1 MNISEPSL
9 FIEINNFDLI
19 SFVGRNDEKNNFEI
33 LYSYKTPISG
43 IEKNRISDF
52 EKFFNLIK
60 ENIYHIEKKSNF
72 TFKEIVL
79 ILDNFNFSFINLSGF
94 KKLNGS
100 QILREDI
107 AYILNNIKSFV
118 EQVEL
123 NKTLIHIF
131 NSKFNLDNKKIE
143 NLPIGLFGDFYSQEL
158 SMILLKSSDFKN
170 LKNIFEKCN
179 LRIKKI
185 YVKSFIKGANLSI
198 NNNDRNT
205 FFYLDV
211 QDFNSKIFF
220 FENNS
225 LKFEQNFNFG
235 LEIIIKDICKI
246 TSLKEEF
253 TKKILEKINISDEV
267 SEDLVD
273 KEYFKENSYR
283 KIKKKL
289 LYDIVLARLKEILE
303 LILLKN
309 PNLYYY
315 KKFNKSLYIEMN
327 TSSHIRGLEQV
338 FRKIISS
345 ETKIEVNF
353 IDSPSKENLLNT
365 AHRLVHFGWD
375 KEAIPVSEPKKT
387 LIARI
392 FDTIFH

>member
-52 EKFFNLIK
+52 EKFFDLIK

-170 LKNIFEKCN
+170 LKNI
-179 LRIKKI
+179 
-185 YVKSFIKGANLSI
+185 
-198 NNNDRNT
+198 
-205 FFYLDV
+205 
-211 QDFNSKIFF
+211 
-220 FENNS
+220 
-225 LKFEQNFNFG
+225 LKN
-235 LEIIIKDICKI
+235 
-246 TSLKEEF
+246 
-253 TKKILEKINISDEV
+253 
-267 SEDLVD
+267 
-273 KEYFKENSYR
+273 
-283 KIKKKL
+283 
-289 LYDIVLARLKEILE
+289 AILE
-303 LILLKN
+303 L
-309 PNLYYY
+309 
-315 KKFNKSLYIEMN
+315 KKFM
-327 TSSHIRGLEQV
+327 
-338 FRKIISS
+338 
-345 ETKIEVNF
+345 
-353 IDSPSKENLLNT
+353 
-365 AHRLVHFGWD
+365 
-375 KEAIPVSEPKKT
+375 
-387 LIARI
+387 
-392 FDTIFH
+392 